1 MTLPYTSRFES
12 VGACV
17 PESRLSTKELM
28 DRVKMW
34 GKIDLESLTGIRER
48 RVCSKGEDSYTLSV
62 KAAQECFKYSSYKP
76 YDMDLVISCSI
87 SRFKDGPNYLY
98 EPPLSLYI
106 KEAIGARRALHF
118 DITNACAGM
127 LTGVMIMDNFIR
139 RGIIERGMVVSGEY
153 ITTLTE
159 NAVPKVKTIMSKQLA
174 SLTLGDCGAA
184 VILERSKEGKSSLL
198 VSNFVTLAR
207 WSDLCIG
214 KASRNTPGAVMFT
227 DARKIHQVAIRDM
240 PVVIERS
247 LREAGLTLDDI
258 DHIIPHQTSIR
269 AIRSGYKHLTHYFG
283 VPPRNVI
290 VNLEEFGNTSSTTH
304 FLALYRFLKE
314 GAFKEGERLALIAL
328 ASGLIIG
335 MVIFIMDDLVNRYG
349 SENR

>member
-1 MTLPYTSRFES
+1 MAFKFASRFES
-12 VGACV
+12 IGAYV

-28 DRVKMW
+28 DRVSMW

-62 KAAQECFKYSSYKP
+62 QAALECFKYSNYAPS
-76 YDMDLVISCSI
+76 DMDMLISCSI
-87 SRFKDGPNYLY
+87 SRFKDGPNYIY

-106 KEAIGARRALHF
+106 REAIGAKRAIHF

-139 RGIIERGMVVSGEY
+139 RGVIERGMVVSGEY
-153 ITTLTE
+153 ITTLSE
-159 NAVPKVKTIMSKQLA
+159 NALPKVKTIMSKQLA
-174 SLTLGDCGAA
+174 SLTVGDCGAA
-184 VILERSKEGKSSLL
+184 VILERSQPGKSSLFI
-198 VSNFVTLAR
+198 SNFVTLAQ
-207 WSDLCIG
+207 WCDLCIG
-214 KASRNTPGAVMFT
+214 KASRKSPGAVMFT

-240 PVVIERS
+240 PVILERALKDAGIS
-247 LREAGLTLDDI
+247 LGDI

-269 AIRSGYKHLTHYFG
+269 AISSGRKHLAHYFG
-283 VPPRNVI
+283 MPPRNVI

-314 GAFKEGERLALIAL
+314 RAFQEGDRLALIAL
-328 ASGLIIG
+328 ASGLVIGVII
-335 MVIFIMDDLVNRYG
+335 FTMDDLVYRYG
-349 SENR
+349 S